1 MEVQAKTRLL
11 LALWDLGATGQE
23 VKKGEVTRRIVTKG
37 KKIADYQDVFKELE
51 KEGAIIVS
59 KKGYSL
65 ATPEGLESLSK
76 GLRSSDFRF
85 EGTIVG
91 TWAANALLK
100 WISEM
105 NGAVASK
112 SVSTNNV
119 KSAIASYD
127 EFKSEILDLF
137 EKLDKGHVYGG
148 LVPIWHLREA
158 LGERV
163 NRHNFNDW
171 MMEMQAE
178 KLLYLQSGEHR
189 GATKEQKD
197 ASIENEIRGLLFY
210 ASQPS

>member
-11 LALWDLGATGQE
+11 LALWDLGATKQE
-23 VKKGEVTRRIVTKG
+23 VKKGEVTRRIVTRG
-37 KKIADYQDVFKELE
+37 KKAGDYQGVFTELE
-51 KEGAIIVS
+51 EKGAIIVS
-59 KKGYSL
+59 KKGYLL
-65 ATPEGLESLSK
+65 AAPQGLEILSEGL
-76 GLRSSDFRF
+76 RNPDFRF

-91 TWAANALLK
+91 TWAANALLR

-105 NGAVASK
+105 NGTVASK
-112 SVSTNNV
+112 SVFASNV
-119 KSAIASYD
+119 NSFISSYD
-127 EFKSEILDLF
+127 EFKSEILNLF
-137 EKLDKGHVYGG
+137 EKLDKGHVYSG

-163 NRHNFNDW
+163 DRHKFNDW
-171 MMEMQAE
+171 IMEMQTQ

-197 ASIENEIRGLLFY
+197 ASIESEIRGLLFY